1 VTAIETA
8 SASSIRASLDHP
20 IIDADAHLV
29 EHMPALI
36 SYLQAEGI
44 GRDDLHLTAWTNFRP
59 RLDTRGVSAEESV
72 RLRLTRMA
80 WWGLPPSALD
90 LATVTAPR
98 LYRKRLDEFGIDFAV
113 VYPSLALGYIN
124 IDRDDVRVG
133 ACRAY
138 NRYVAEAFADVR
150 DRIEP
155 AAIIAMKTPAEGVE
169 LLEDAL
175 ALGLKTAMIPS
186 YIRRSIPGLPDDA
199 PGAPWAWWLD
209 SYGVD
214 SPYDYDPF
222 WGRCVDLGV
231 SVAGHS
237 TAMGIGTRQSP
248 TNFMFNHT
256 GHFGVSG
263 EALARG
269 LFFGGV
275 TARFPELR
283 VGLLEG
289 GVNWARGL
297 LGDLISRWEKRNG
310 AAIGYYDPA
319 TTDRAMVASLLDE
332 YAPDLVARSAASET
346 IASLAGEAFPPEATD
361 DFARAM
367 IERKEQ
373 FLDRFI
379 TPYFFG
385 CEADDPLTVGAFRTE
400 DNPLGAEFSV
410 MFASDIGH
418 WDVHDPL
425 EVVPEAY
432 EAVERDLMS
441 KENFRSFVY
450 DNARAF
456 FAGPNPEFFAG
467 TSVA

>member
-1 VTAIETA
+1 MTTIATT

-29 EHMPALI
+29 EHIPALV

-59 RLDTRGVSAEESV
+59 RLDTRGMSAEDCI
-72 RLRLTRMA
+72 RRRITRMA

-98 LYRKRLDEFGIDFAV
+98 LYRKRLDEFGIDYAV
-113 VYPSLALGYIN
+113 VYPSLALGYVN
-124 IDRDDVRVG
+124 IDDDAVRPA

-138 NRYVAEAFADVR
+138 NRYVADAFADVR

-155 AAIIAMKTPAEGVE
+155 AAAIAMNTPAEGLA

-186 YIRRSIPGLPDDA
+186 YVRRSIPALPDDA

-209 SYGVD
+209 SYSID

-222 WGRCVDLGV
+222 WSRCVERGV
-231 SVAGHS
+231 PVAGHS
-237 TAMGIGTRQSP
+237 TAMGVGTHQSP

-269 LFFGGV
+269 LFFAGV
-275 TARFPELR
+275 TARFPDLR
-283 VGLLEG
+283 VALLEG

-297 LGDLISRWEKRNG
+297 LGDLVSRWEKRSA

-319 TTDRAMVASLLDE
+319 TTDRSLVASLMEE
-332 YAPDLVARSAASET
+332 YAPDLVARSASPDT
-346 IASLAGEAFPPEATD
+346 IASLAAEAFPAEATD
-361 DFARAM
+361 DFARAR
-367 IERKEQ
+367 IDRKEQ

-379 TPYFFG
+379 TPYSFG
-385 CEADDPLTVGAFRTE
+385 CEADDPLTAGAFRTD

-410 MFASDIGH
+410 LFASDIGH
-418 WDVHDPL
+418 WDVPDPV

-432 EAVERDLMS
+432 EAVERGLMS
-441 KENFRSFVY
+441 KDEFRSFVY

-456 FAGPNPEFFAG
+456 FTEPNPRFFAG
-467 TSVA
+467 TSVE